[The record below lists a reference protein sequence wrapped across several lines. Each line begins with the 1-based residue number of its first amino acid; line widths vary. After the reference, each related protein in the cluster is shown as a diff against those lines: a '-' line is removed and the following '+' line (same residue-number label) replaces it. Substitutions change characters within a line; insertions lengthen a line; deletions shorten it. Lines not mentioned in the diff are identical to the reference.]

1 MLACART
8 FRPGPIGSQAGKIC
22 QLGHQAVDADRDG
35 TARRAVPPDAGQD
48 RRTLGWVAGRSPRP
62 PNAHQ
67 GRRAAGRSPGPPGR
81 WNPHQGRRTA
91 RQGRRRSR
99 EPPPARQ
106 AAAASERRRPCRS
119 ATGHPRRSTYCR
131 LVSIL
136 WCASGIG
143 ASSIAGLPRKHC
155 LEQQGRNAFD

>member
-62 PNAHQ
+62 PNA
-67 GRRAAGRSPGPPGR
+67 
-81 WNPHQGRRTA
+81 HQGRRTA